1 MRVVHVHRISGIGG
15 SERHL
20 LALLPALRVHG
31 VEATFVGL
39 DDPRGDS
46 EPFYAALEHA
56 GIPFARVPA
65 SHDLDPRLP
74 FRIAHAARR
83 LQPELVHTHLVH
95 ADVHGAAASVLLRLP
110 LVSTKHNDDPFR
122 AGPFRYVERL
132 LARRAR
138 RIVAITE
145 SLARFNAERVGIPRA
160 KLVVVH
166 YGLDAPPARWADNPP
181 LTLPEGGTRVLLALG
196 RLVPQKGLDVAVRAL
211 PEVRRTHPDAVL
223 VIAGEGP
230 ERHALENLAAELGV
244 GDALFLPGR
253 AGDVAALLER
263 AELLV
268 HPSRWEG
275 FGLVLLEAML
285 ASVPVVATRVS
296 SIPEIVVDGETGVL
310 VPAEDPQALA
320 AALVRVL
327 DDPGTLGAAGRAR
340 ALEQFSADAMARRT
354 AAVYADAIRTTASA
368 HDSTV

>member
-20 LALLPALRVHG
+20 LALLPALRAHG
-31 VEATFVGL
+31 IEPSFVGL
-39 DDPRGDS
+39 DDSQGAP
-46 EPFYAALEHA
+46 EPFYAALEAA
-56 GIPFARVPA
+56 GVPFARVSA
-65 SHDLDPRLP
+65 RFDLDPRLP
-74 FRIAHAARR
+74 FRIARAARPFR
-83 LQPELVHTHLVH
+83 AELVHTHLVH
-95 ADVHGAAASVLLRLP
+95 ADVHGAAASVLLRVP

-122 AGPFRYVERL
+122 TGPFRYVERL

-145 SLARFNAERVGIPRA
+145 SLARFNIDRVGIPRA

-166 YGLDAPPARWADNPP
+166 YGLDELPPPWGANPR
-181 LTLPEGGTRVLLALG
+181 LELPDGARVLLALG
-196 RLVPQKGLDVAVRAL
+196 RLVPQKGLDVGVRAL

-223 VIAGEGP
+223 VVAGEGP
-230 ERHALENLAAELGV
+230 ERDALQNLAAELGV
-244 GDALFLPGR
+244 ADALLLPGR
-253 AGDVAALLER
+253 AGDVAALLEQ
-263 AELLV
+263 AELLL

-285 ASVPVVATRVS
+285 ASKPVVATRVS
-296 SIPEIVVDGETGVL
+296 SIPEIVADGETGLL
-310 VPAEDPQALA
+310 VPPEDATALA

-327 DDPGTLGAAGRAR
+327 DDPGSLGEAGRAR
-340 ALEQFSADAMARRT
+340 ALGQFSAEAMARKT
-354 AAVYADAIRTTASA
+354 AAVYAEAIRTTASA

>member
-1 MRVVHVHRISGIGG
+1 MRIVHVHRISGIGG

-20 LALLPALRVHG
+20 LALLPALRAHG
-31 VEATFVGL
+31 IEPSFVGL
-39 DDPRGDS
+39 DDPRGDA
-46 EPFYAALEHA
+46 EPFYAALEAA

-74 FRIAHAARR
+74 FRIARAARPFR
-83 LQPELVHTHLVH
+83 PDLVHTHLVH
-95 ADVHGAAASVLLRLP
+95 ADVHGAAASVLLRTP

-122 AGPFRYVERL
+122 AGAFRYVARL

-181 LTLPEGGTRVLLALG
+181 LALPDDARVLLALG

-211 PEVRRTHPDAVL
+211 SEVRRRHPDAVL
-223 VIAGEGP
+223 VVAGEGP
-230 ERHALENLAAELGV
+230 ERRALEGLAAELGV

-253 AGDVAALLER
+253 AGDVAAHLAR
-263 AELLV
+263 ADLLV

-296 SIPEIVVDGETGVL
+296 SIPEIVADGETGVL
-310 VPAEDPQALA
+310 VPPEDPQALA
-320 AALVRVL
+320 DALARVL

-340 ALEQFSADAMARRT
+340 ALEHFSAEAMARRT
-354 AAVYADAIRTTASA
+354 AAVYAEAIRTTASA

>member
-20 LALLPALRVHG
+20 LALLPALRAHG
-31 VEATFVGL
+31 IEPSFVGL
-39 DDPRGDS
+39 DDPGGEP
-46 EPFYAALEHA
+46 EPFYAALEQT
-56 GIPFARVPA
+56 GIPFARLG
-65 SHDLDPRLP
+65 SRHDLDPRLP
-74 FRIAHAARR
+74 FRIASAARR
-83 LQPELVHTHLVH
+83 FRPELVHTHLVH
-95 ADVHGAAASVLLRLP
+95 ADVYGAAASVLLRVP

-122 AGPFRYVERL
+122 AGPFRHVERL

-138 RIVAITE
+138 RIVTITA
-145 SLARFNAERVGIPRA
+145 SLARFNAERVGLPRA

-166 YGLDAPPARWADNPP
+166 YGLDGIPPAWGPNPA
-181 LTLPEGGTRVLLALG
+181 LELPEGARVLLALG

-211 PEVRRTHPDAVL
+211 PAIRASHADAVL

-230 ERHALENLAAELGV
+230 ERDDLEALARELGV
-244 GDALFLPGR
+244 DAAVLLPGR

-285 ASVPVVATRVS
+285 AARPIVATWVS
-296 SIPEIVVDGETGVL
+296 SIPEIVVDGETGFL
-310 VPAEDPQALA
+310 VAPDDVQALA
-320 AALVRVL
+320 DAAIRVL
-327 DDPGTLGAAGRAR
+327 DDPGELGAAGRAR
-340 ALEQFSADAMARRT
+340 AHERFSADAMARRT
-354 AAVYADAIRTTASA
+354 AEVYAEATRTTASA
-368 HDSTV
+368 HESTV

>member
-20 LALLPALRVHG
+20 LALLPALRAHG
-31 VEATFVGL
+31 IEPSFVGL
-39 DDPRGDS
+39 DDPRGEP

-56 GIPFARVPA
+56 GVPFARVPS

-74 FRIAHAARR
+74 FRIARAARR
-83 LQPELVHTHLVH
+83 FRPELVHTHLVH
-95 ADVHGAAASVLLRLP
+95 ADVHGAAASVLLRAP

-132 LARRAR
+132 LASRAR
-138 RIVAITE
+138 RIVTITE
-145 SLARFNAERVGIPRA
+145 SLARFNEERVGIPRA

-166 YGLDAPPARWADNPP
+166 YGLDELPPAWGSNPP
-181 LTLPEGGTRVLLALG
+181 LELSDGARVLLALG
-196 RLVPQKGLDVAVRAL
+196 RLVPQKGLDVVLRALPAVRAS
-211 PEVRRTHPDAVL
+211 HPDAVL

-230 ERHALENLAAELGV
+230 ERQVLEALARELGI
-244 GDALFLPGR
+244 GDALLLPGR

-285 ASVPVVATRVS
+285 AARPVVATRVS
-296 SIPEIVVDGETGVL
+296 SIPEIVVDGETGML
-310 VPAEDPQALA
+310 VAPDDARTLA
-320 AALVRVL
+320 AAVIRVL
-327 DDPGTLGAAGRAR
+327 DDPGSLGAAGRAR
-340 ALEQFSADAMARRT
+340 ALEHFSADAMARKT
-354 AAVYADAIRTTASA
+354 AAVYAEAIRTTASA

>member
-20 LALLPALRVHG
+20 LALLPALRTHG
-31 VEATFVGL
+31 VEPSFVGL
-39 DDPRGDS
+39 DDPRGDP
-46 EPFYAALEHA
+46 EPFYAALEDA
-56 GIPFARVPA
+56 GIPFVRVPA

-74 FRIAHAARR
+74 GRIARAAGPFR
-83 LQPELVHTHLVH
+83 PELVHTHLVH
-95 ADVHGAAASVLLRLP
+95 ADVHGAAASLLLRVP

-122 AGPFRYVERL
+122 AGPFRFVERL
-132 LARRAR
+132 LARRGR
-138 RIVAITE
+138 RIIAITE

-181 LTLPEGGTRVLLALG
+181 LTVPEGARVLLALG

-211 PEVRRTHPDAVL
+211 PEVRRRHPDAVL
-223 VIAGEGP
+223 IVSGEGP
-230 ERHALENLAAELGV
+230 ERDALENLAAELGV
-244 GDALFLPGR
+244 GDGLFLPGR

-285 ASVPVVATRVS
+285 TSTPVVATRVS

-310 VPAEDPQALA
+310 VPADDPGALA
-320 AALVRVL
+320 GALVRVL

-340 ALEQFSADAMARRT
+340 ALEQFSAQAMARKT

>member
-20 LALLPALRVHG
+20 LALLPALRLHG
-31 VEATFVGL
+31 VEPSFVGL
-39 DDPRGDS
+39 DDPRG
-46 EPFYAALEHA
+46 EPMPFYAALEDA
-56 GIPFARVPA
+56 GIPFARVPS

-74 FRIAHAARR
+74 FRIARAARR
-83 LQPELVHTHLVH
+83 FRPELVHTHLVH
-95 ADVHGAAASVLLRLP
+95 ADVHGAAASALLRAP
-110 LVSTKHNDDPFR
+110 LISTKHNDDPFR
-122 AGPFRYVERL
+122 TGPFRFVERL

-138 RIVAITE
+138 RVVAITE
-145 SLARFNAERVGIPRA
+145 SLARFNEERVGIRRA

-166 YGLDAPPARWADNPP
+166 YGLDAPPARWAGNPP
-181 LTLPEGGTRVLLALG
+181 LALPEGARVLLALG

-211 PEVRRTHPDAVL
+211 HEVRRTHPDAVL
-223 VIAGEGP
+223 VVAGEGP
-230 ERHALENLAAELGV
+230 ERGALEDLAAELGT
-244 GDALFLPGR
+244 GDALLLPGR

-263 AELLV
+263 ADLLV

-296 SIPEIVVDGETGVL
+296 SIPEIVADGETGLL
-310 VPAEDPQALA
+310 VPAEDPRALA

-327 DDPGTLGAAGRAR
+327 DDPGTFGAAGRAR
-340 ALEQFSADAMARRT
+340 ALEQFSADAMARKT
-354 AAVYADAIRTTASA
+354 ASVYADAIRTTASA